1 MARTEI
7 NEVKQV
13 KQVKQ
18 VKHSEGLEPV
28 TAYEPEPRQTLRA
41 QLPHAFAALRPRQWT
56 KNGLV
61 LLALVFARRLTD
73 GAAVERVLLAFAA
86 FALASSAVYIFND
99 LVDRDRDRLHPRKR
113 LRPLAS
119 GALSPRIALATAVL
133 ALLVSAA
140 LTTWLV
146 MLLARA
152 TGDPFALWGGSP
164 LLLAGGLVAYVGMNI
179 AYSLALKRLA
189 LWDVFIIALGF
200 VLRAFVGAL
209 AVPAPISPWFYL
221 CAIFLA
227 LFLALGKRRAELLT
241 LNGDAASHR
250 ENLGAYN
257 QALLDQLVTITVT
270 CALISYSLYTFQ
282 GENANHD
289 LMLTVPFALFGVF
302 RYLYLMYTHNIGD
315 RPDEVLWRDRQ
326 ILICVALW
334 ALAILALLYGL
345 PHQTL

>member
-1 MARTEI
+1 MARTEMSGSQKI
-7 NEVKQV
+7 SQIERREEIEQA
-13 KQVKQ
+13 
-18 VKHSEGLEPV
+18 P
-28 TAYEPEPRQTLRA
+28 APEHERRPLLLA
-41 QLPHAFAALRPRQWT
+41 QLPAAFAALRPRQWT

-119 GALSPRIALATAVL
+119 GALSPRGALITAAL
-133 ALLVSAA
+133 ALLVSTAFTA
-140 LTTWLV
+140 WLV
-146 MLLARA
+146 ALLAQVR
-152 TGDPFALWGGSP
+152 GDPFAAWGGSP
-164 LLLAGGLVAYVGMNI
+164 LLLVGGLIAYVGMNI

-209 AVPAPISPWFYL
+209 AVPTPISPWFYL

-241 LNGDAASHR
+241 LSGGAASHR
-250 ENLGAYN
+250 ENLGVYN
-257 QALLDQLVTITVT
+257 SALLDQLVTITVT
-270 CALISYSLYTFQ
+270 CALVSYSLYTFQ

-302 RYLYLMYTHNIGD
+302 RYLYLMYTSNIGD

-345 PHQTL
+345 PH